1 MNFSIMPEVHW
12 RYGYLFAIALMILCS
27 GLTIWFF
34 RFKKW
39 L

>member
-1 MNFSIMPEVHW
+1 MLQNVIKVLTK
-12 RYGYLFAIALMILCS
+12 YGYLFAIALMILCS